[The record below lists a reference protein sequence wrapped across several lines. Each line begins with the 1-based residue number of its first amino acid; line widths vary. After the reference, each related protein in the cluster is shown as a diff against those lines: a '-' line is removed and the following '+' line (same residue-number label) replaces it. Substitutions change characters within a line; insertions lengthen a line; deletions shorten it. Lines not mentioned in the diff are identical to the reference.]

1 MEYLKTI
8 QPKHIRQGMVVDIV
22 VDGEVRRGYVREVL
36 SKGTTTKGVKV
47 RLLDGK
53 EGKIVHI
60 PTKRELWQEQVKFY
74 NSFLFGDVYGYWNAE
89 KQQWDVLLYDNP
101 YTGQMERTIVWFQHR
116 QDAVSFLSKL
126 PHASILSVRRLS
138 KEKAYAAQIQSLSPD
153 YIRINGQR
161 KIAYSQFQDIEQFLT
176 AFQKKSSASRNAKG
190 STRGASVIFG
200 TKGNERRKR
209 F

>member
-101 YTGQMERTIVWFQHR
+101 YTGQMERTIVWFQR
-116 QDAVSFLSKL
+116 KQDAVSFLSKL

-138 KEKAYAAQIQSLSPD
+138 KEKAYAAQVQSLSPD

-161 KIAYSQFQDIEQFLT
+161 KIAYSRFQDIEQFLT
-176 AFQKKSSASRNAKG
+176 AFQKKSPVSRNAKG
-190 STRGASVIFG
+190 ATR
-200 TKGNERRKR
+200 
-209 F
+209 